1 MKTFYTKIDLSQH
14 KNAESFNYYVKQ
26 MMDIYDIMN
35 NNKND
40 RRDLQLVFI
49 SCSVTDVWEILYPY
63 APKLNFGEETYI
75 KFQQENDRY
84 INLYIHDVTE
94 ISNKILSKDNLDKI

>member
-1 MKTFYTKIDLSQH
+1 
-14 KNAESFNYYVKQ
+14 
-26 MMDIYDIMN
+26 
-35 NNKND
+35 
-40 RRDLQLVFI
+40 
-49 SCSVTDVWEILYPY
+49 LYPY